1 LQYPAGSARRLE
13 RRDRRL
19 RIQLSEQE
27 KADLIEFLK
36 SI

>member
-1 LQYPAGSARRLE
+1 VVNHY
-13 RRDRRL
+13 DRHF